1 MSLKVTIIKVKKMSS
16 LCKFSPV
23 ADLNLSVPHCGLLL
37 PSELCL
43 SSCPALWFVQAPNP
57 TRPALQ
63 WWLKA
68 TSPRS
73 HKVSYLDIKSSFL
86 QTLLLSE
93 AGATDLVLVSQ
104 KEHGLSQLAFT
115 SHRSYLYLP
124 RKLSVTAP

>member
-16 LCKFSPV
+16 LCKFSPL

-68 TSPRS
+68 CPRS
-73 HKVSYLDIKSSFL
+73 HKVSSLEIKSSFL

-93 AGATDLVLVSQ
+93 AGATDFVLVSQ

-115 SHRSYLYLP
+115 SHRSYLYLSW
-124 RKLSVTAP
+124 KLSITVP